1 MTLVICPNYF
11 TAKNFVGIQVFCP
24 EWPINDWLQPWNP
37 HRLNFCSIFSPF
49 ESTLG
54 DGASI
59 IWVWANLSHN
69 QLVPRFYLRRSPFL
83 VRPRN
88 VLTSLKKPQFFLLSL
103 FIIFSGSTNLSMSV
117 WLVHLQLLGV
127 FFGLMI
133 FGRQVFVVIGLYHWK
148 YFTSNFFGVRFLT
161 FVPLA
166 LL

>member
-1 MTLVICPNYF
+1 MSQNCF
-11 TAKNFVGIQVFCP
+11 RAKNFVGIQVFCP

-83 VRPRN
+83 VCPRN
-88 VLTSLKKPQFFLLSL
+88 VLTSLKKTQFFLLSL

-127 FFGLMI
+127 FFGLM
-133 FGRQVFVVIGLYHWK
+133 LYWKSSICGHWPLSRK
-148 YFTSNFFGVRFLT
+148 ILYIEFFSVLGFWHLCH
-161 FVPLA
+161 
-166 LL
+166 